1 MTLLLSVCVCV
12 FVCVL
17 ACARVF
23 VFRINLCITQYVS
36 GVGSPMPG
44 MKWTKD
50 GKGIGETVD
59 TDQTPEFCRIKLKS
73 PTRAD
78 KGNYELELTNS
89 EGKDTVPISINV
101 VGKIIGTVSLSSVLT
116 AR

>member
-1 MTLLLSVCVCV
+1 
-12 FVCVL
+12 
-17 ACARVF
+17 
-23 VFRINLCITQYVS
+23 
-36 GVGSPMPG
+36 MPG

-50 GKGIGETVD
+50 GKGVGDTVD

-78 KGNYELELTNS
+78 KGHYELELTNS

-101 VGKIIGTVSLSSVLT
+101 VGKIVGAVWLSSMLSCQWIDSPASLLPSKFTVH
-116 AR
+116 